1 MLELKWQIVQTTIRL
16 LSTEQSDLGL
26 QYFLRPICP
35 KYNVNVLYKEVMMYA
50 GLNIKMPL
58 ISALSVWTL
67 SSLFKIISKYHTYIM
82 KMCFSPV
89 VLTILSLS
97 LLSLESGLVHST
109 FEKGKEKSHTINSPE
124 VLIYFCLL
132 S

>member
-1 MLELKWQIVQTTIRL
+1 MLELKWQILQTTIRL

-67 SSLFKIISKYHTYIM
+67 SSLFMIISKYHTYIM
-82 KMCFSPV
+82 KMCFFPCGSDNS
-89 VLTILSLS
+89 II
-97 LLSLESGLVHST
+97 
-109 FEKGKEKSHTINSPE
+109 KINP
-124 VLIYFCLL
+124 YHY
-132 S
+132 

>member
-1 MLELKWQIVQTTIRL
+1 
-16 LSTEQSDLGL
+16 
-26 QYFLRPICP
+26 
-35 KYNVNVLYKEVMMYA
+35 MYA

-109 FEKGKEKSHTINSPE
+109 FEKGKEKKRKEPHYQQP
-124 VLIYFCLL
+124 
-132 S
+132 